1 MTYTTT
7 FLKYFMNTDIIV
19 KYFMNIINILLM
31 RILNDKITIK
41 SIKTNKNI
49 NFIKIRFLIIQ
60 LLMYFHIY
68 FLINYFDIDSTELL
82 DITYENKETKFRTI
96 TKGNIV
102 KIKNS
107 LDEIKKHKI
116 DYFFRMPERDV
127 NNNLIIIK
135 DIVQVTKKNKINIKE
150 KIEEYIESDYSIKIL
165 DILDNDAS
173 GIELDYFLNYKIKNK
188 SISNTDLEDVLL
200 NEINTLF

>member
-1 MTYTTT
+1 MTNIKYTTT
-7 FLKYFMNTDIIV
+7 FLKYFMNTDMII
-19 KYFMNIINILLM
+19 KYFTNIINILLM

-68 FLINYFDIDSTELL
+68 FLINYLDIDPTELL

-96 TKGNIV
+96 TKGNII
-102 KIKNS
+102 KIKNT

-135 DIVQVTKKNKINIKE
+135 DIVQLTKKNKTNIKE
-150 KIEEYIESDYSIKIL
+150 KIE
-165 DILDNDAS
+165 
-173 GIELDYFLNYKIKNK
+173 
-188 SISNTDLEDVLL
+188 
-200 NEINTLF
+200 